1 VQKVKSYID
10 SGELGEIYYIYMQR
24 LNLGRVRQDINVVWN
39 LAPHDIS
46 IILHWLGREPVA
58 VSARGYVYLQ
68 EDLEDVAYI
77 SLDFADGVSA
87 HIHVSWLDPNKVRR
101 ATVVGS
107 EKMVVYDDVNTDAM
121 VQVFDKGITKK
132 NISADMGSYDS
143 FGKFQMI
150 HRAGDLE
157 IPKIDFAEPLAVEC
171 GHFIDCIMEGK
182 TPLSDGRNGLVGV
195 RILEKVQES
204 LAQSGKSIPLVG

>member
-1 VQKVKSYID
+1 M
-10 SGELGEIYYIYMQR
+10 GEVYYLYLQR
-24 LNLGRVRQDINVVWN
+24 LNLGRVRQDVNVVWN

-46 IILHWLGREPVA
+46 IVLYWLGKEPVA

-68 EDLEDVAYI
+68 ENLEDVAYI
-77 SLDFADGVSA
+77 NLDFADGVSA

-101 ATVVGS
+101 VTVVGS

-132 NISADMGSYDS
+132 NISANLGNYDT

-150 HRAGDLE
+150 HRAGDLI
-157 IPKIDFAEPLAVEC
+157 IPKIDFSEPLAVEC
-171 GHFIDCIMEGK
+171 QHFTDCICNGQS
-182 TPLSDGRNGLVGV
+182 PRSDGQNGLAVV

-204 LAQSGKSIPLVG
+204 LNNGGERIGFN